1 MPKVVA
7 RNCPH
12 CGAALQV
19 DPQGQLSYNV
29 TCSYCKTVVTIVP
42 FAARQPTAIGI
53 PQFPAGPNVILL
65 DAKAGAAATTAAKTT
80 GCIIVLSVALPFV
93 IALFAAVG
101 GPCASYANSRFSP
114 WLFPIECSVGEEVVI
129 RDRKETLTEPFVKG
143 TNSCKVRI
151 VNSQLTGP
159 FIVKGGGNVTVTVEN
174 SVLRVTKA
182 VMEGDGNSTLELT
195 EGSKVYTDGIVAS
208 GNYHVTVELTGS
220 SIESK
225 GGVVKATNGAKVRA
239 KEKSRVSA
247 AKPVIEGIHGEVT
260 LDDSE
265 LVVGSSI
272 VRDGTS
278 HFKISASNQSTIR
291 SDGVA
296 VAGGTHGLLELSA
309 SKLTGKDGA
318 VDVGMHNK
326 VTLSDGATINS
337 PQDALRMGTHCTV
350 EVGQGAKIESGKTA
364 IRVGTHS
371 NVQVNGGTVAGANS
385 ITADDYTTVKLRRA
399 TIRGARNITGRYSNV
414 QEE

>member
-42 FAARQPTAIGI
+42 FAARQPTAVGI
-53 PQFPAGPNVILL
+53 PQFPAGPNVIML

-151 VNSQLTGP
+151 VDSQLTGP
-159 FIVKGGGNVTVTVEN
+159 FIVKGGGNVTVIVEN

-220 SIESK
+220 SKSHVVRES
-225 GGVVKATNGAKVRA
+225 
-239 KEKSRVSA
+239 
-247 AKPVIEGIHGEVT
+247 
-260 LDDSE
+260 
-265 LVVGSSI
+265 
-272 VRDGTS
+272 
-278 HFKISASNQSTIR
+278 
-291 SDGVA
+291 
-296 VAGGTHGLLELSA
+296 
-309 SKLTGKDGA
+309 
-318 VDVGMHNK
+318 
-326 VTLSDGATINS
+326 
-337 PQDALRMGTHCTV
+337 
-350 EVGQGAKIESGKTA
+350 
-364 IRVGTHS
+364 
-371 NVQVNGGTVAGANS
+371 
-385 ITADDYTTVKLRRA
+385 
-399 TIRGARNITGRYSNV
+399 
-414 QEE
+414 